1 MKRWFGQVDIGFAQN
16 GFTILLD
23 GKPCLSPLK
32 NLLMLGSYP
41 LAEAVAAEWNRQE
54 KKIDFQDMPLTR
66 LAMAQGDIVDA
77 DLESAIGEILS
88 YAQNDAIC
96 YWASSPEGLMKRQK
110 QNWGESLDVLERRHG
125 LRFNTVIGLNTMPQ
139 PDESLQK
146 LEMELRRMPALTLH
160 YTAMLTRLGGSALL
174 AYLWAMRDIQI
185 EQLADQAFLPELYHA
200 GLVGDGASE
209 LPHVMGKMQDMLQ
222 IDRFYTL
229 SQQKEHVCAIEVKAQ
244 IKGRV
249 QGVGYRA
256 WTRKKAQGLGLT
268 GYVRN
273 LDNGMVEALFQGG
286 QGDVH
291 TMLQSCLEGPIT
303 AKVEYIK
310 ILSFAAAAQI
320 CSGFEQLA

>member
-1 MKRWFGQVDIGFAQN
+1 MKCWFGQVDIGFAQS

-23 GKPCLSPLK
+23 GRPCLTPMK
-32 NLLMLGSYP
+32 KLMALESYS
-41 LAEAVAAEWNRQE
+41 LAEAVAAEWNGQSN
-54 KKIDFQDMPLTR
+54 KIDFQNMPLTR
-66 LAMAQGDIVDA
+66 LAMALGDIA
-77 DLESAIGEILS
+77 DTDFENSISEILS

-139 PDESLQK
+139 PNGSLQK
-146 LEMELRRMPALTLH
+146 LEMELRRMPALTLY

-174 AYLWAMRDIQI
+174 AYLWAIREIQI
-185 EQLADQAFLPELYHA
+185 EQLANQAFLPELYHA

-209 LPHVMGKMQDMLQ
+209 LPHVMGKMQEMLQ
-222 IDRFYTL
+222 IDRFWSL
-229 SQQKEHVCAIEVKAQ
+229 AQNVRQPHAIEVKIQ
-244 IKGRV
+244 INGRV

-256 WTRKKAQGLGLT
+256 WTRKKAQSLGLT

-291 TMLQSCLEGPIT
+291 SMLRSCLEGPIT
-303 AKVEYIK
+303 AKAESIK
-310 ILSFAAAAQI
+310 ILAFAPVTQPHQR
-320 CSGFEQLA
+320 FEQL